1 MMWSKVEDACKIG
14 VDVARKA
21 SRFREPDDELCRY
34 AVKKLYGAKWQK
46 AAEEAIG
53 NVCSIARSIGRKGFS
68 AASAL
73 MKNDNSSD

>member
-1 MMWSKVEDACKIG
+1 MMWSKVEDACKAG

-21 SRFREPDDELCRY
+21 SRFREPDDVLCEY

-53 NVCSIARSIGRKGFS
+53 NAYKIARSIGRKGFS
-68 AASAL
+68 CVNAL
-73 MKNDNSSD
+73 KNDSSSS